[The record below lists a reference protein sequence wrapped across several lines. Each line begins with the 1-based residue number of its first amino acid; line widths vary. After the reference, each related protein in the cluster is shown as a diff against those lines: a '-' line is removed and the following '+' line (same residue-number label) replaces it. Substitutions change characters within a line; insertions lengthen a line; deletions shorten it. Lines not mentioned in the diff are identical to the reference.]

1 MQGEVAAMK
10 RKIFFI
16 FMVIFTGYISSILFI
31 SFVCGAPMGCR
42 EELNR
47 YLFGAVG
54 LSILL
59 PAGFSFFFINT
70 LSLSRRL
77 EEIEK
82 SLGDKEHRDLSAI
95 HRMLEEFGNTLVKK
109 KKLTS
114 EEKERLLS
122 YIEEL

>member
-1 MQGEVAAMK
+1 MK
-10 RKIFFI
+10 RKFFFI
-16 FMVIFTGYISSILFI
+16 FMVIFTVYLSGILFI
-31 SFVCGAPMGCR
+31 SFVCGAPVGCR
-42 EELNR
+42 EEINK

-59 PAGFSFFFINT
+59 PVGFSFFFIST
-70 LSLSRRL
+70 LSLSKRL

-82 SLGDKEHRDLSAI
+82 YSGDKDHRDISNI
-95 HRMLEEFGNTLVKK
+95 YRMMEEFANTLVKK

-122 YIEEL
+122 YIERL